1 MELFWQT
8 IADYNTMT
16 WPVQALIVLAA
27 VVLTARLYLRPT
39 HRVKTAM
46 KCFLAFL
53 NAWIAVAYYLVS
65 CDARAYSGVMAFFWG
80 VMAACGFMTRSSVT
94 RRSNGRTNTTNSLL
108 RST

>member
-46 KCFLAFL
+46 KCFWRFSMRGSPSPITSCRAMRGLTAESWRFL
-53 NAWIAVAYYLVS
+53 G
-65 CDARAYSGVMAFFWG
+65 RHG
-80 VMAACGFMTRSSVT
+80 
-94 RRSNGRTNTTNSLL
+94 RRVDL
-108 RST
+108 

>member
-46 KCFLAFL
+46 KCAGLQRSHGVFLG
-53 NAWIAVAYYLVS
+53 
-65 CDARAYSGVMAFFWG
+65 RHG
-80 VMAACGFMTRSSVT
+80 
-94 RRSNGRTNTTNSLL
+94 RRVDL
-108 RST
+108 